1 MEFEEAAAQADA
13 DAATQDTAEQ
23 VAPDLTADTAEQEV
37 EAAESTASDPTQG
50 QMFPVKIGGETIEV
64 SLQEALQGYQR
75 QADYTRK
82 TQELAEQR
90 EELSFAERIANSLE
104 TDPER
109 TIRALEAAY
118 GLEGAKQVVA
128 EAQEPSE
135 PVDPE
140 EARFRQ
146 LESYVEAQEMRAF
159 EAQVKNELADVR
171 EMFGAKFDDTEV
183 LAYAAEHGIPSATEA
198 GKAFLADRIISQAK
212 RQQADRKAQDA
223 KAGAPP
229 VAGGHG
235 IAGGAVQSGGT
246 VPPQTIEAAF
256 DLAAASLG
264 LDPEL

>member
-1 MEFEEAAAQADA
+1 VEFEEAAAAADA
-13 DAATQDTAEQ
+13 EAAPQDTAEE
-23 VAPDLTADTAEQEV
+23 VATPDLAENSQEV
-37 EAAESTASDPTQG
+37 ETAEPEASPPG
-50 QMFPVKIGGETIEV
+50 QLFPVTINGEVYEV
-64 SLQEALQGYQR
+64 SLEEALQGYQR

-90 EELSFAERIANSLE
+90 EELSYAERIAEALE
-104 TDPER
+104 SDPER

-140 EARFRQ
+140 EARIGRI
-146 LESYVEAQEMRAF
+146 ESFIEAQEMRAF
-159 EAQVKNELADVR
+159 EAQVKAELADVR
-171 EMFGAKFDDTEV
+171 EMFSVKFDDTEV

-198 GKAFLADRIISQAK
+198 AKAFLVDRIASQAK
-212 RQQADRKAQDA
+212 RQQADRQAQNA
-223 KAGAPP
+223 KSTAPP

-235 IAGGAVQSGGT
+235 VAGGAVQSGGV
-246 VPPQTIEAAF
+246 VPPTTIDAAF

-264 LDPEL
+264 LDLD